1 MEMHQIRYF
10 LAVGELLN
18 FTRAAEKCNVSQPAL
33 TRAIQGLEHEL
44 GGPLFHR
51 ERSHTHLTELGKM
64 MRPFLET
71 MLRQTQEAKQRAK
84 SFTGLKNTPLTVG
97 VMCTIGP
104 NRLLDLFAAFA
115 QRNTGIRIR
124 FRDLSHPEIVKQLTS
139 GELDVAILAQPEAL
153 DELFHGLDLFEER
166 FVVGAAPSHRF
177 SKAAS
182 VRMADLDGETYLGR
196 LHCEFWVFLERKFD
210 ELGAKLKLAYRS
222 EREDWVQA
230 MIKAGFGVACIPES
244 AVIDAGIIT
253 RKLVEP
259 EVKRVVQLVTVRGRP
274 QSPAVGA
281 FVREAMRWRNRQMA
295 PA

>member
-10 LAVGELLN
+10 LAVGEHLN

-51 ERSHTHLTELGKM
+51 ERNHTHLTELGRM
-64 MRPFLET
+64 MLPFLQT
-71 MLRQTQEAKQRAK
+71 MLRQTQEAKQKAK
-84 SFTGLKNTPLTVG
+84 SFIGLKNAPLTVG

-104 NRLLDLFAAFA
+104 NRLLDLFATFA
-115 QRNTGIRIR
+115 VHNTGIRIR

-139 GELDVAILAQPEAL
+139 GDLDVAILAQP
-153 DELFHGLDLFEER
+153 DELDNSFHGLPLFEER
-166 FVVGAAPSHRF
+166 FVVGAAANHRF
-177 SKAAS
+177 SKVKA
-182 VRMADLDGETYLGR
+182 VKMADMDGETYLGR
-196 LHCEFWVFLERKFD
+196 LHCEFWVFLEQKFE

-230 MIKAGFGVACIPES
+230 MIKAGFGIACIPES
-244 AVIDAGIIT
+244 AVIAEGIIT

-259 EVKRVVQLVTVRGRP
+259 EVKRIVQLVTVRGRP

-281 FVREAMRWRNRQMA
+281 FVREAMRWRNRQGSGA
-295 PA
+295 